1 MFNFICLILCIY
13 VYICIEFV
21 TFIGIYIPILFW
33 YHFMLKCSSVK
44 ISVVSFVYIVS
55 SIVSSIVSR
64 FCVEIF

>member
-1 MFNFICLILCIY
+1 MFNFMYLCI
-13 VYICIEFV
+13 YICIEFV